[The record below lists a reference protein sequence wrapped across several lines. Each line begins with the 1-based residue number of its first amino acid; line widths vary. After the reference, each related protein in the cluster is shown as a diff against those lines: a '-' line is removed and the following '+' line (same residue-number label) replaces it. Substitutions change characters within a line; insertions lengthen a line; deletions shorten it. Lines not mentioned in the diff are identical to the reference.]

1 MEKREVYVT
10 RFPEF
15 GRKEDGGRKRAGVEV
30 SGGINKSEG
39 RRCLHNI

>member
-15 GRKEDGGRKRAGVEV
+15 RRKEDGGRRAGVEV